1 MRSITDP
8 TNTKKLVWVLMRN
21 AGAVLRS
28 AADTLAVQFDKAINA
43 FEHETMRL
51 IRSVNK
57 RWQ

>member
-21 AGAVLRS
+21 AGAVEPC
-28 AADTLAVQFDKAINA
+28 AVDTRAVQIDKAINV
-43 FEHETMRL
+43 FEHGTMRL
-51 IRSVNK
+51 IRPVNK